1 MALAQRRCFK
11 LQRSG
16 CLPRPGSLLG
26 PYAQAPTASPACAN
40 NGSTAYKRVAEGL
53 VKITQ
58 ETAEEWRRVTFAL
71 CHQIVRTLMP
81 LVHET
86 VPSDVTASSRCKLA
100 GRLQG
105 RTSRSPSA
113 SPPGEGDSDEDI
125 MVRSMADASALG
137 NESAPASRVL

>member
-1 MALAQRRCFK
+1 MFQTSTLWVFAAPRFAAWPICA
-11 LQRSG
+11 G
-16 CLPRPGSLLG
+16 ANCVACLREH
-26 PYAQAPTASPACAN
+26 
-40 NGSTAYKRVAEGL
+40 GSTAYKRVAEGL

-86 VPSDVTASSRCKLA
+86 VPSDVTASSRYKLA